1 MESLIKKVVSAKDIN
16 HKGQGLW
23 VSMKILMGDLKQV
36 QKLNIFLLTTI
47 FSLIL
52 HIFIKLFLQLLLNYK
67 SLMNFGYLFSKIYNL
82 HLDTQ
87 HIHIFLK
94 HCDYKIL
101 LHRFLW
107 NPEIPKWMKRRI
119 FIQWDNNVYFTAEL
133 ILSQSEISL
142 SIWHGKTSSFL
153 KHLY

>member
-1 MESLIKKVVSAKDIN
+1 MPLKVVSAKDIN

-36 QKLNIFLLTTI
+36 QTFNIFMFTTV

-67 SLMNFGYLFSKIYNL
+67 SLMNFGYLLSKIYNL

-87 HIHIFLK
+87 HVHIFLSPWYQPST
-94 HCDYKIL
+94 HISPPAL
-101 LHRFLW
+101 LSGLIWESLANTRADM
-107 NPEIPKWMKRRI
+107 E
-119 FIQWDNNVYFTAEL
+119 NV
-133 ILSQSEISL
+133 
-142 SIWHGKTSSFL
+142 
-153 KHLY
+153 

>member
-1 MESLIKKVVSAKDIN
+1 MSKILYYFRPSGEEFMDSLIRKVVSAKDIN

-36 QKLNIFLLTTI
+36 QKFNIFMLTTV

-67 SLMNFGYLFSKIYNL
+67 SLMNFGYLLSKIYNL

-87 HIHIFLK
+87 HVHIFLK
-94 HCDYKIL
+94 HCD
-101 LHRFLW
+101 
-107 NPEIPKWMKRRI
+107 
-119 FIQWDNNVYFTAEL
+119 
-133 ILSQSEISL
+133 
-142 SIWHGKTSSFL
+142 
-153 KHLY
+153 